1 MTQRIL
7 DRKLRILKSELKML
21 QSYYDESMELFKEYE
36 REWLQDFAH
45 FQQKF
50 NKPLKEDEDVL
61 AKDPGSR
68 LFSIVDLDPLISPPP
83 PGSSKSLNEDLSKK
97 IHPEWAKKIFRKIAM
112 ITHPDKTS
120 NPEKDSK
127 LFLRAS
133 NSFSSGDYEDVL
145 SIAIELA
152 IPLDL
157 ETPVLGIMLQKK
169 ISATKSSISELEK
182 KVPWLWGESFGLH
195 EVRIPLLKL
204 NLAQQGITPTDEE
217 LFTEVLDREKIYD
230 TR

>member
-7 DRKLRILKSELKML
+7 DRKLRVLKSELKML

-50 NKPLKEDEDVL
+50 NKPTKEDESASVE
-61 AKDPGSR
+61 DPGPRS
-68 LFSIVDLDPLISPPP
+68 FSIVDFDPLFSPQP
-83 PGSSKSLNEDLSKK
+83 PGTSESLSEDLSKK

-133 NSFSSGDYEDVL
+133 NSFDSGDYEDVL

-157 ETPVLGIMLQKK
+157 ETPVLGVMLQKK
-169 ISATKSSISELEK
+169 ITATKANISELEK
-182 KVPWLWGESFGLH
+182 KIPWLWGESFGLH

-217 LFTEVLDREKIYD
+217 LFTEVLNREKTYD